1 MGEGDGGA
9 GAPSDLGAHQGA
21 PVWERVMSD
30 DGVKGTMGRLVRGTG
45 VVALASRRRPG
56 RFAVLDDVR
65 RYWDALRGERLL
77 PLRSEIDPRGIEGAL
92 STRPSWWSAIAPGIA
107 RFRLAGSHLV
117 DLMGSEVRG
126 MPLSVLFAGESRADL
141 AEAVEGVFR
150 GPEMLRLILSGERG
164 LARPTL
170 DAQLLL
176 LPLRSD
182 LGDVTRA
189 LGCLVC
195 HGGFG
200 RAPRRLVIRS
210 AERVDILDARLGRAP
225 AAEPTRQPARALAP
239 PPSAPLSSTP
249 VPAASVAAPAASR
262 LARRARRPSPEGRRR
277 RRLSRRT
284 AGRPDGPPVR
294 AR

>member
-1 MGEGDGGA
+1 MSEDGA
-9 GAPSDLGAHQGA
+9 
-21 PVWERVMSD
+21 
-30 DGVKGTMGRLVRGTG
+30 KGTMGRLARGAG

-56 RFAVLDDVR
+56 RFAVLDEVR

-92 STRPSWWSAIAPGIA
+92 DSAFVVERIAPGVA

-126 MPLSVLFAGESRADL
+126 MPLSVLFTGESRAEL
-141 AEAVEGVFR
+141 AEAVEGVFS
-150 GPEMLRLILSGERG
+150 GPEMLRLRLSGERG

-170 DAQLLL
+170 EAELLL

-195 HGGFG
+195 HGGIG
-200 RAPRRLVIRS
+200 RAPRRLAIRS
-210 AERVDILDARLGRAP
+210 VERTDILDAGLGPAP
-225 AAEPTRQPARALAP
+225 AADPARQPAPAAPRALAP
-239 PPSAPLSSTP
+239 RP
-249 VPAASVAAPAASR
+249 VEPRSIEPMAEPAPAAPR
-262 LARRARRPSPEGRRR
+262 LRAVPGAPHLKVVEG
-277 RRLSRRT
+277 
-284 AGRPDGPPVR
+284 AH
-294 AR
+294 